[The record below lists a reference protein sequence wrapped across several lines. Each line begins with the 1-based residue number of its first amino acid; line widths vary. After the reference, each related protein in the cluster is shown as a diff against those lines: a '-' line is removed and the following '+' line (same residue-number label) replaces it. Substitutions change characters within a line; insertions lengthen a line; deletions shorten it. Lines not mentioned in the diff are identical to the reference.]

1 MLVLAVRG
9 QRDKKKDSKRSK
21 RPKEMA
27 NFGAQ
32 IGKLKNKRLKKGWLL
47 IC

>member
-21 RPKEMA
+21 RPKGMV

-32 IGKLKNKRLKKGWLL
+32 IGKLKKKRLKKGRLL
-47 IC
+47 IR